1 MLQKINRF
9 SLIVSASL
17 LILCCIA
24 LLTGWISFLAL
35 FPHLLAL
42 IGIVVASWTFWLI
55 GRTDQLLA
63 KIGHLISII
72 GLLTWIFGVY
82 ALIPLKSAWM
92 PATACMFA
100 GLAIGVFLRVHP
112 GRNKPFVIAAA
123 LLLLLP
129 VSIGLG
135 LGYVVIY
142 DLGVYILAY
151 FSVLA
156 LLLSLRKN
164 HQA

>member
-1 MLQKINRF
+1 MP
-9 SLIVSASL
+9 LILTFLSILCLIL
-17 LILCCIA
+17 LIAWLKID
-24 LLTGWISFLAL
+24 TFISFLL
-35 FPHLLAL
+35 
-42 IGIVVASWTFWLI
+42 
-55 GRTDQLLA
+55 
-63 KIGHLISII
+63 
-72 GLLTWIFGVY
+72 
-82 ALIPLKSAWM
+82 
-92 PATACMFA
+92 
-100 GLAIGVFLRVHP
+100 
-112 GRNKPFVIAAA
+112 
-123 LLLLLP
+123 